1 MLPGVYQATKK
12 DGTVYYRAGITY
24 KRKHISLGSFPTE
37 QEASEAYCVAAGIL
51 NGEITLDELLA
62 AFEKKDV
69 ETEACGWF
77 PVAFD
82 KCISLINFRDNHRY
96 SGSPIYMRKNYFS
109 YFLSPH
115 EELKFDIEDLF
126 YYATHKIMRR
136 QGHLYVNEYGMQTTI
151 LNRYGIKDY
160 AVYKR
165 DYDFAN
171 DDPTDFRY
179 ANIIVINRYHGVTE
193 FDHRGEKRY
202 RVKIHIK
209 GNYTVGTYSTAE
221 KAAIAYNKAVDLAK
235 KAGYNR
241 NFPQNFIETISAS
254 EYADLYRGIKISPKY
269 LAFLE
274 RNAPKSLLE
283 RRQE

>member
-1 MLPGVYQATKK
+1 MLPGVYQSTKK

-24 KRKHISLGSFPTE
+24 QRKHISLGSFPTE
-37 QEASEAYCVAAGIL
+37 QEASEAYCDAARIL
-51 NGEITLDELLA
+51 SENISLDEILEI
-62 AFEKKDV
+62 FCGGD
-69 ETEACGWF
+69 TECHF
-77 PVAFD
+77 PVPFD

-96 SGSPIYMRKNYFS
+96 TGSPIYMRKNYFS
-109 YFLSPH
+109 YFLSPQ

-126 YYATHKIMRR
+126 YYARHKIMRR

-151 LNRYGIKDY
+151 LNRYGIRDY

-193 FDHRGEKRY
+193 YESHGVRRY
-202 RVKIHIK
+202 RVKIHIN
-209 GNYTVGTYSTAE
+209 GNYTVGTYSSAE

-241 NFPQNFIETISAS
+241 NFPQNYIETISAG
-254 EYADLYRGIKISPKY
+254 EYADLYRSIKLSAKY
-269 LAFLE
+269 LHFLE
-274 RNAPKSLLE
+274 GSVL
-283 RRQE
+283 

>member
-1 MLPGVYQATKK
+1 VLEEYPMLPGVYQATKK

-24 KRKHISLGSFPTE
+24 QRKHISLGSFTTE
-37 QEASEAYCVAAGIL
+37 SEASKAYCDASRIL
-51 NGEITLDELLA
+51 SENIPLDEILA
-62 AFEKKDV
+62 FFRSPDAGGSNWQNMFAV
-69 ETEACGWF
+69 
-77 PVAFD
+77 PFD
-82 KCISLINFRDNHRY
+82 KCISLINFRDNHHY
-96 SGSPIYMRKNYFS
+96 TGSPIYMRKNFFS
-109 YFLSPH
+109 YFLSPY

-126 YYATHKIMRR
+126 YYARHRIMRR

-151 LNRYGIKDY
+151 LNRYGIRDY

-179 ANIIVINRYHGVTE
+179 SNIIVKNCYHGVTE
-193 FDHRGEKRY
+193 YDDRGDRRY
-202 RVKIHIK
+202 RVKIHIN
-209 GNYTVGTYSTAE
+209 GNYTVGTYSTVE

-241 NFPQNFIETISAS
+241 NFPQNYIETISAS
-254 EYADLYRGIKISPKY
+254 EYADIYRGIKISPKY

-274 RNAPKSLLE
+274 SKSLG
-283 RRQE
+283 Q